1 MKKHRALWP
10 WIWSFVLGTALLT
23 GWHGWNAD
31 HAFRSDL
38 LRKIQGLAAALT
50 LQRLDH
56 LSATAEDL
64 HSPIYRRLK
73 NQLDNIFPLY
83 PEVQYIYLMRQQP
96 DGSIV
101 FLLDSSPDASP
112 PDLALPG
119 QPYPET
125 SPKLRQAISHST
137 PAIVGPMPDSWRT
150 WVSALVPL
158 PTLHPTLV
166 GMDVPQETY
175 WRRLLLACLPPLTI
189 GAAGALLFARV
200 WRTQWQHRDC
210 LLTALVGITISGQ
223 AALAVWVLEHDAR
236 EHVHALLGTSQAQQ
250 LRTQITMAQDHMLG
264 NLARFYASSEEVTP
278 SEFLTFTQSWR
289 TNPTLDVAGF
299 IAQGS
304 RVLSP
309 ATEPGLVGM
318 PLIQPELVWAIQE
331 STRTELATAV
341 LTTFFGRPTP
351 SLVLVQPVWKG
362 SRLLGHALVSL
373 DLARL
378 LQDASEQ
385 NPLSLEELGPTQ
397 ALSRNDVWPIFVGG
411 RTFILSV
418 TTPAFDDIP
427 PGTASG
433 AALLF
438 GIIVTTLAAR
448 LTHEHSHR
456 RQILSRILQRRTKQ
470 LGQALRRFQA
480 LYTNALTGIAL
491 HELVRDRHGVP
502 ATYRYLDANPAF
514 TQHTGLKVENIRGKT
529 VEQALGVAE
538 PPFLSTFA
546 AVVESQAAVSFS
558 TEFAPLGRHFLINSF
573 PLPEPDT
580 FATVLLDTTAWIQTE
595 AAQNHMIRELHK
607 TNTQLEEAVE
617 RIGQLAAQAEAAQ
630 QAKERFITMLSHDL
644 RAPAAGALSAAKLL
658 AHEELSAKGRDL
670 VAGIH
675 ASAQGMLDLLEDT
688 LTLSS
693 LENGGLPILQ
703 QHLDVTST
711 LAEAAASL
719 APLAH
724 AKGLELTTTLPS
736 LPPVLGD
743 ARRIR
748 QLATNLLSN
757 AIKFTEVGSVQLLVR
772 EIERTVDTL
781 ILEIRVTD
789 TGPGI
794 PAEDHG
800 RIFQPYGQRDPS
812 RDGTMGVGLGLA
824 LCREI
829 ATRMGGSIGV
839 ESAPGQGASF
849 WVQLPLPL
857 APEHSDLPRKVLLAD
872 DDPVARTLALTWLT
886 RQGIA
891 AVVVEDGNAALTT
904 LLAEADIE
912 AAILDLSMPG
922 ISGLELARRIRQG
935 QGGVRLDLPLVAL
948 TAADTEGHAC
958 AAAGFDAYLT
968 KPVDAEALKFAL
980 MQAVASRTETA

>member
-1 MKKHRALWP
+1 MKHCVLWP
-10 WIWSFVLGTALLT
+10 WTLGFVLGTALLT
-23 GWHGWNAD
+23 AWHGWNAD
-31 HAFRSDL
+31 QIFRSEL
-38 LRKIQGLAAALT
+38 LQKAQSLAAALNP
-50 LQRLDH
+50 QRLDH

-83 PEVQYIYLMRQQP
+83 PEVQYIYLMRRQP
-96 DGSIV
+96 DGTVV
-101 FLLDSSPDASP
+101 FLLDAAPTSA

-119 QPYPET
+119 QPYPEA
-125 SPKLRQAISHST
+125 SPELRQALSHST

-250 LRTQITMAQDHMLG
+250 LRTQITMARDRMLG

-331 STRTELATAV
+331 STRTDLPIAV
-341 LTTFFGRPTP
+341 RTTFFGRPTP
-351 SLVLVQPVWKG
+351 SLALVQPVWQG
-362 SRLLGHALVSL
+362 SRLLGHVLVAL

-378 LQDASEQ
+378 LHDTAEEDT
-385 NPLSLEELGPTQ
+385 LALEELEPKAGPF
-397 ALSRNDVWPIFVGG
+397 ANAVWPILVGG
-411 RTFILSV
+411 RTFALAVSTVPLEAIS
-418 TTPAFDDIP
+418 
-427 PGTASG
+427 PGVSSG
-433 AALLF
+433 ATLIFGLF
-438 GIIVTTLAAR
+438 VTALAAR
-448 LTHEHSHR
+448 LTHETSHR

-480 LYTNALTGIAL
+480 LYTNALTGITL

-514 TQHTGLKVENIRGKT
+514 TQHTGLEVDSIRGKT

-538 PPFLSTFA
+538 PPFLSTYA
-546 AVVESQAAVSFS
+546 AVVDNQAALSFA
-558 TEFAPLGRHFLINSF
+558 TEFAPLGRHFVVNAF

-580 FATVLLDTTAWIQTE
+580 FATVFLDTTAWIQAE
-595 AAQNHMIRELHK
+595 AAQRRMIHELQEA
-607 TNTQLEEAVE
+607 NTRLEEAVE
-617 RIGQLAAQAEAAQ
+617 RIGHLATQAEAAQ
-630 QAKERFITMLSHDL
+630 QAKERFLAMLSHDL

-658 AHEELSAKGRDL
+658 AQEDLSAEARSL

-675 ASAQGMLDLLEDT
+675 ASAQSMLDLLEDT
-688 LTLSS
+688 LVLSS
-693 LENGGLPILQ
+693 LENNGLPMLQ
-703 QHLDVTST
+703 QRLDITST

-719 APLAH
+719 APLAQ
-724 AKGLELTTTLPS
+724 AKGLDLTTTLPS

-757 AIKFTEVGSVQLLVR
+757 AIKFTERGTVQLRAR
-772 EIERTVDTL
+772 EVQQTADTL

-794 PAEDHG
+794 PAEDHE
-800 RIFQPYGQRDPS
+800 RIFQPYGQRDPA
-812 RDGTMGVGLGLA
+812 RDGAMGVGLGLA

-839 ESAPGQGASF
+839 ESAPSQGASF
-849 WVQLPLPL
+849 WVHLPLPL
-857 APEHSDLPRKVLLAD
+857 AQGNRALPRKVLLAD
-872 DDPVARTLALTWLT
+872 DDPVARTLAHTWIT
-886 RQGIA
+886 RQGIST
-891 AVVVEDGNAALTT
+891 VTVEDGNAALAT
-904 LLAEADIE
+904 LQAEADIE

-922 ISGLELARRIRQG
+922 LGGLDLARRIRQG
-935 QGGVRLDLPLVAL
+935 QGGVRPDLPLVAL
-948 TAADTEGHAC
+948 TAADSEIGAC

-968 KPVDAEALKFAL
+968 KPVDAETLIFAL
-980 MQAVASRTETA
+980 TRAVASRSGTA